1 APTIN
6 AVSNLELCDDDSN
19 DGIGEFMLSDQTAIL
34 LGSQSATDFEVSYHL
49 NATDAELGDNALP
62 LTYTNTVNSQPIYVR
77 VTSLADTS
85 CYSFSAAPLFNLVV
99 NTRALATMPANMEI
113 CDDASGDGVAIFDL
127 ASQEAA
133 ILSGQNPA
141 VYNVS
146 FYASLSDAQSGTG
159 ALPSTYE
166 NTSSPNQQTLY
177 ARVEDP
183 AFPSCYGTTS
193 FDIIVNALP
202 VLTAPTALEVCDDGT
217 PDGLTEMDLSIKNAE
232 ITGGNASYVVSYHET
247 LAEAELGDNPLPT
260 LYTNTSN
267 GQVIYARVVDS
278 ATSCSSVTSL
288 ELVVQQAPVAYTPAP
303 LIYCDPDNDGY
314 GIFVLSD
321 LDTEINGGDS
331 GLVVTYHETL
341 TNANNGVDAIDTSI
355 DYDNIVQD
363 AQTLYA
369 RVESATISTDCATIV
384 VVELIVEPSPQLV
397 TPTALEVCDDRSA
410 DGYAVFDLTTKAS
423 EILAGQSETQYL
435 LSYYLSE
442 ADAEAANNPISNPS
456 NYSNTNAYNQT
467 IWVRVEDS
475 ATTAS
480 CYKITSL
487 ELVVNPL
494 PVLVTPPP
502 LELCDVNAPGD
513 EQEAFYLEDA
523 EAGILNGQTG
533 ITLTYYQTQ
542 TDADNAVNE
551 IVSPYVNTSNAQT
564 IFVRAE
570 NDATGCF
577 NTVTVTLRVD
587 PVPSPE
593 PNPTQI
599 DVCDDDNDGYA
610 EFDLEQRTLE
620 ITNNEPNVVISYHET
635 QTDAETGVNPIVGLY
650 TNIVANTQMIY
661 VRSEN
666 TITGCY
672 SLTQNT
678 LELNVI
684 AAPEVPTAI
693 DPIVLCDTDNNGITQ
708 FDLTIKESDIYNG
721 QNTSALELSYHVSAA
736 DAATGANPIVNTT
749 SYTNTSNPQTIYVR
763 LYNPTVGC
771 EDVGTFDLEVNL
783 PPVAVQPTQL
793 SLCDDLGEM
802 PGDEFTVFDLT
813 QKDDEITGNNGSWL
827 VTYYETSADAQA
839 QTNAIADPTQYTNTS
854 VNGLDANPQTLYA
867 VVTDSNTGCTDM
879 VTLTIRVLPNPT
891 PTLSENIPD
900 LELCDDF
907 NTGDGVEVFDLTANE
922 ILILNGEAGVTAS
935 YYETQLDANNGT
947 NAIPDPTQYTNI
959 ETPSQ
964 EIYVRVTRNSTG
976 CYSLVDFTIRVHP
989 LPEVVAVT
997 DMIQC
1002 ELFTDGIDSFDLT
1015 TKDEEVLNGQ
1025 DPNQFVVSYHSSLAD
1040 AEAGTN
1046 GLVSSYTNISN
1057 PQQIFVSITNV
1068 DTGCSISTQSFYI
1081 EVHEAAQA
1089 NPDTVPIVYEICDDE
1104 MEIDGDPTNDSAQFD
1119 LTTMDAEVLDA
1130 QNPANYN
1137 VTYYETQ
1144 EDADLKVN
1152 PLPTLYENTVN
1163 PQIIY
1168 ARVDN
1173 DTPDATT
1180 GNDTSI
1186 CYAVAELTLD
1196 VNPLPELILDDRYV
1210 LCIDTNGTEILAPL
1224 VIDTYLTAADYSFE
1238 WYFNGVI
1245 IPGET
1250 GPSYMPLEEGT
1261 YRVDVTDISTSTQTN
1276 CFNSASTEV
1285 IESAPPSVTIELL
1298 TQAFADNHILEA
1310 TAIGIGVYE
1319 YSLDGGPWQDSG
1331 VFNNVSSGDHE
1342 ITARDRNGCGL
1353 ASTSKFII
1361 DYPLYFTP
1369 NGDGNNETWNIEGVG
1384 SNAKIYIFDR
1394 YGKLL
1399 KQLSPDGNGWDGTFN
1414 GEAMPS
1420 DGYWFTIE
1428 YDEPSTGQ
1436 RKEFKAHFTLK
1447 R

>member
-1 APTIN
+1 
-6 AVSNLELCDDDSN
+6 
-19 DGIGEFMLSDQTAIL
+19 
-34 LGSQSATDFEVSYHL
+34 
-49 NATDAELGDNALP
+49 
-62 LTYTNTVNSQPIYVR
+62 
-77 VTSLADTS
+77 
-85 CYSFSAAPLFNLVV
+85 
-99 NTRALATMPANMEI
+99 
-113 CDDASGDGVAIFDL
+113 
-127 ASQEAA
+127 
-133 ILSGQNPA
+133 
-141 VYNVS
+141 
-146 FYASLSDAQSGTG
+146 
-159 ALPSTYE
+159 
-166 NTSSPNQQTLY
+166 
-177 ARVEDP
+177 
-183 AFPSCYGTTS
+183 
-193 FDIIVNALP
+193 
-202 VLTAPTALEVCDDGT
+202 
-217 PDGLTEMDLSIKNAE
+217 
-232 ITGGNASYVVSYHET
+232 
-247 LAEAELGDNPLPT
+247 
-260 LYTNTSN
+260 
-267 GQVIYARVVDS
+267 
-278 ATSCSSVTSL
+278 
-288 ELVVQQAPVAYTPAP
+288 
-303 LIYCDPDNDGY
+303 
-314 GIFVLSD
+314 
-321 LDTEINGGDS
+321 
-331 GLVVTYHETL
+331 
-341 TNANNGVDAIDTSI
+341 
-355 DYDNIVQD
+355 
-363 AQTLYA
+363 
-369 RVESATISTDCATIV
+369 
-384 VVELIVEPSPQLV
+384 
-397 TPTALEVCDDRSA
+397 
-410 DGYAVFDLTTKAS
+410 
-423 EILAGQSETQYL
+423 
-435 LSYYLSE
+435 
-442 ADAEAANNPISNPS
+442 
-456 NYSNTNAYNQT
+456 
-467 IWVRVEDS
+467 
-475 ATTAS
+475 
-480 CYKITSL
+480 
-487 ELVVNPL
+487 
-494 PVLVTPPP
+494 
-502 LELCDVNAPGD
+502 
-513 EQEAFYLEDA
+513 
-523 EAGILNGQTG
+523 
-533 ITLTYYQTQ
+533 
-542 TDADNAVNE
+542 
-551 IVSPYVNTSNAQT
+551 
-564 IFVRAE
+564 
-570 NDATGCF
+570 
-577 NTVTVTLRVD
+577 
-587 PVPSPE
+587 
-593 PNPTQI
+593 
-599 DVCDDDNDGYA
+599 
-610 EFDLEQRTLE
+610 
-620 ITNNEPNVVISYHET
+620 
-635 QTDAETGVNPIVGLY
+635 
-650 TNIVANTQMIY
+650 
-661 VRSEN
+661 
-666 TITGCY
+666 
-672 SLTQNT
+672 
-678 LELNVI
+678 
-684 AAPEVPTAI
+684 
-693 DPIVLCDTDNNGITQ
+693 
-708 FDLTIKESDIYNG
+708 
-721 QNTSALELSYHVSAA
+721 
-736 DAATGANPIVNTT
+736 
-749 SYTNTSNPQTIYVR
+749 
-763 LYNPTVGC
+763 
-771 EDVGTFDLEVNL
+771 
-783 PPVAVQPTQL
+783 
-793 SLCDDLGEM
+793 
-802 PGDEFTVFDLT
+802 
-813 QKDDEITGNNGSWL
+813 
-827 VTYYETSADAQA
+827 
-839 QTNAIADPTQYTNTS
+839 
-854 VNGLDANPQTLYA
+854 TLYA

-1015 TKDEEVLNGQ
+1015 TKDDEVLNGQ

-1046 GLVSSYTNISN
+1046 GLVSSYTNTSN

-1104 MEIDGDPTNDSAQFD
+1104 MELDGDPTNDSGQFD

-1130 QNPANYN
+1130 QNPANYI

-1186 CYAVAELTLD
+1186 CYAVTELTLD

-1210 LCIDTNGTEILAPL
+1210 LCIDTNGTEILDPL
-1224 VIDTYLTAADYSFE
+1224 VIDTYLTAGDYSFE

-1276 CFNSASTEV
+1276 CFNSESTEV

-1298 TQAFADNHILEA
+1298 TQAFADNHVLEA

-1399 KQLSPDGNGWDGTFN
+1399 KQLSSDGNGWDGTF
-1414 GEAMPS
+1414 
-1420 DGYWFTIE
+1420 
-1428 YDEPSTGQ
+1428 
-1436 RKEFKAHFTLK
+1436 
-1447 R
+1447 